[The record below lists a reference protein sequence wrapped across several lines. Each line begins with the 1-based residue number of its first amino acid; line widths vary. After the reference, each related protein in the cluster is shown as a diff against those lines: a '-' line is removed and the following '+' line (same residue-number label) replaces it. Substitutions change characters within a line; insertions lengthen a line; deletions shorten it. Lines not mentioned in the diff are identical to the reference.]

1 MRPGATD
8 GRAAGRSG
16 GQFIA
21 LTLLLSASPA
31 DRLSA
36 QNQPLN
42 SGALFLVFPVGAEAV
57 GMGQTGVAL
66 DGRSEAAFWN
76 PAGLA
81 TLENKEFT
89 LHTAT
94 LAAGRTHAVSAY
106 FPSARL
112 GVIGG
117 AVYLVDYG
125 DLEATDSS
133 GATVGRLSPRNFEL
147 LASYATA
154 LGGAV
159 ELGVNYKLVQFRT
172 DCSGNCGDA
181 PSGEGVTHALDVG
194 GQFALGPARA
204 LRIGVA
210 LRHIGF
216 ALQVQN
222 KEQADPLPARL
233 AVGARY
239 RIALRP
245 LGDDGERLDLRVA
258 ADFDSPWGNYED
270 AEMRLGFDLGFRDL
284 VRLRGGYAFVEDGL
298 SGPSVGLGVASGS
311 IGVDLARSFLSG
323 TELVVPNPTFF
334 SFRVSF

>member
-1 MRPGATD
+1 MLAVAVLLTARP
-8 GRAAGRSG
+8 AA
-16 GQFIA
+16 
-21 LTLLLSASPA
+21 
-31 DRLSA
+31 RLSA
-36 QNQPLN
+36 QGQPLN

-66 DGRSEAAFWN
+66 DGRGEAAFWN

-81 TLENKEFT
+81 TLEDKEFA

-94 LAAGRTHAVSAY
+94 LAAGRTHVVSAY
-106 FPSARL
+106 FPSSRL
-112 GVIGG
+112 GVLGG

-125 DLEATDSS
+125 DLESTDSS
-133 GATVGRLSPRNFEL
+133 GATVGRLSPRNFEF
-147 LASYATA
+147 LASYATT

-159 ELGVNYKLVQFRT
+159 ALGINYKLVQFRT
-172 DCSGNCGDA
+172 DCSGTCGEA
-181 PSGEGVTHALDVG
+181 PSGDGVTHALDLG
-194 GQFALGPARA
+194 GQFALGPAHA

-210 LRHIGF
+210 LRHVGF

-258 ADFDSPWGNYED
+258 ADFDSPWGSYED
-270 AEMRLGFDLGFRDL
+270 AEMRLGFDLGFREF

-298 SGPSVGLGVASGS
+298 SGPSVGLGVTSGS

-323 TELVVPNPTFF
+323 TELVVSNPTFF
-334 SFRVSF
+334 SFRVAF